1 MDFAALLNDKSL
13 KIDSV
18 AVRNVI
24 LGSYKNRQVP
34 QRQRIKPL
42 FYESLHKLPW
52 DVDIRRIRFDSLDVT
67 YQELS
72 PTGTTPGTII
82 FNELNGDFFGLTNR
96 PRNGRTSF
104 TIEAQGKL
112 MNRGRMQATFTLPV
126 DSTDNDFTVTGRLGP
141 LNAEALNPITEPLT
155 NLYIDN
161 GRINGMNFSIAGNA
175 MQSSVTLELRYD
187 SLNVAWMK
195 NENGRLQERKF
206 LSAVLDGLVLKHSNP
221 DSQGMRTG
229 SGTTERDQYRSQFNY
244 LWKSLLPGVKSTL
257 MGRDRKR
264 HRDK

>member
-1 MDFAALLNDKSL
+1 
-13 KIDSV
+13 
-18 AVRNVI
+18 
-24 LGSYKNRQVP
+24 
-34 QRQRIKPL
+34 
-42 FYESLHKLPW
+42 
-52 DVDIRRIRFDSLDVT
+52 
-67 YQELS
+67 
-72 PTGTTPGTII
+72 
-82 FNELNGDFFGLTNR
+82 
-96 PRNGRTSF
+96 
-104 TIEAQGKL
+104 

-175 MQSSVTLELRYD
+175 MQSSVNARTAVRQPECRMD
-187 SLNVAWMK
+187 EKRKRTA
-195 NENGRLQERKF
+195 QERKF
-206 LSAVLDGLVLKHSNP
+206 LSAVLDGLALKHSNP